1 MRILRNIQTAI
12 LWCVYMPIVGVTYF
26 IVWLDRKVKFSLPF
40 PRDLGELATKEQ
52 WSIAELKS
60 AAVLPKDALVN
71 QYKVT
76 SLNQDV
82 IFRSNAGVIEI
93 NYTTGGESK
102 TLRCFAKFAPTMG
115 TVWNKAVFN
124 LQLNHIKEIFF
135 NEYFVKVDKEIPA
148 PHVYVSKVSII
159 TGHLC
164 LITEL
169 MDECKEYEE
178 TIVTNI
184 SDAHLEDVLE
194 GLASVHARYWK
205 DTSARM
211 VRVMPIDATTV
222 YLFDSMVAFSWS
234 KASRKILVQSWRN
247 MNEYQTVLHG
257 DARVANMMFPK
268 ADGKGRFVLFDWQ
281 AVRKGKAVYDL
292 AYFLVLSLI
301 TNHRVEVEQKCVESY
316 YRHLTAKGVK
326 DYTWE
331 ELQEDYKHAC
341 LCVLLLLS
349 LPMLS
354 GEVSAEG
361 NSALLFVYGMG
372 IWRDRLAA
380 KFENFDYQ
388 WMAER
393 YQLTEQESKEAVTEM
408 LAVITT
414 RLKQIE
420 IAKTT

>member
-1 MRILRNIQTAI
+1 MGVIRNIQTAI
-12 LWCVYMPIVGVTYF
+12 NWCIYLPIVGITWL
-26 IVWLDRKVKFSLPF
+26 IVWLDRKIQFSLPF
-40 PRDLGELATKEQ
+40 PRHLAQLAEQ
-52 WSIAELKS
+52 QDWCIAELKKGN
-60 AAVLPKDALVN
+60 ALPADAVIQ
-71 QYKVT
+71 QYKIT
-76 SLNQDV
+76 PLNQDA
-82 IFRSNAGVIEI
+82 IFRSNAGRIEI
-93 NYTTGGESK
+93 GYATGGENK
-102 TLRCFAKFAPTMG
+102 TLKCFAKFAPLMG

-135 NEYFVKVDKEIPA
+135 NEYFLKADESIPA
-148 PHVYVSKVSII
+148 PRVYVSKVSII

-169 MDECKEYEE
+169 MDDCFEYEE

-184 SDAHLEDVLE
+184 SDADLECVLE
-194 GLASVHARYWK
+194 GLATVHARYWK
-205 DTSARM
+205 DKSAKM
-211 VRVMPIDATTV
+211 ARVMPIDATTV

-234 KASRKILVQSWRN
+234 KAARKILVQSWCN

-268 ADGKGRFVLFDWQ
+268 AGDQGRFVLFDWQ

-292 AYFLVLSLI
+292 AYFIVLSLI
-301 TNHRVEVEQKCVESY
+301 TNHRVEVEKKAIESY
-316 YRHLTAKGVK
+316 FRHLTAKGVM
-326 DYTWE
+326 DYSLE
-331 ELQEDYKHAC
+331 ELQEDYRHAC

-372 IWRDRLAA
+372 IWRDRLEA
-380 KFENFDYQ
+380 KFNEFDYR

-393 YQLTEQESKEAVTEM
+393 YQLTDQESRNAVNEM
-408 LAVITT
+408 LMVITT
-414 RLKQIE
+414 RLKKIE
-420 IAKTT
+420 LAKTT